1 MICDSLD
8 VRSRQ
13 KSYLYPLLKITKYI
27 SKISFSNQILNLGPT
42 DVEANVSETV
52 NLPCSILWDP
62 SSDLEVIWRKD
73 NINIDI
79 DDQRIRIHESN
90 KSLTIN
96 NLNHGDKGKQNCCR
110 YSS

>member
-1 MICDSLD
+1 M
-8 VRSRQ
+8 
-13 KSYLYPLLKITKYI
+13 
-27 SKISFSNQILNLGPT
+27 NLGPT

-52 NLPCSILWDP
+52 NLPCSVLWDP

-79 DDQRIRIHESN
+79 DDLRIQIHESN

-96 NLNHGDKGKQNCCR
+96 NLNHGDKGKI
-110 YSS
+110 

>member
-1 MICDSLD
+1 M
-8 VRSRQ
+8 
-13 KSYLYPLLKITKYI
+13 
-27 SKISFSNQILNLGPT
+27 NLGPS

-52 NLPCSILWDP
+52 NLPCSVLWDP

-73 NINIDI
+73 NINVDI
-79 DDQRIRIHESN
+79 DGIRIHKSN
-90 KSLTIN
+90 KSLAYGIEHTLTIN

>member
-1 MICDSLD
+1 
-8 VRSRQ
+8 
-13 KSYLYPLLKITKYI
+13 
-27 SKISFSNQILNLGPT
+27 LNLGPT

-52 NLPCSILWDP
+52 NLPCSVLWDP

-79 DDQRIRIHESN
+79 DDQRIRIHKSN
-90 KSLTIN
+90 NSLTIY
-96 NLNHGDKGKQNCCR
+96 NLNHGDKGKQNCYR